1 MTAPPTDNRRLMRA
15 IITVCDA
22 HESPVLALV
31 GANRWQVVSATGEPL
46 GNEAKTPVLAWESA
60 AKGVTVRAVEEAT
73 K

>member
-1 MTAPPTDNRRLMRA
+1 MTNPPPADRRLMRA

-31 GANRWQVVSATGEPL
+31 GANRWQVVSAEGEPL
-46 GNEAKTPVLAWESA
+46 GEPAASPVLAWESA
-60 AKGVTVRAVEEAT
+60 AKAVTVRAVEEAS